1 MENEDYPEF
10 GSYVEK
16 LFYFRREVIEAYELG
31 DLSRAKEYSEK
42 IADAVYEKAKE
53 RGQELL
59 DLIKKAEEFSGPI
72 KTSLQRSIAKK
83 RVGFNRLREQYN
95 TLREFLNEFN

>member
-10 GSYVEK
+10 GFYVEK
-16 LFYFRREVIEAYELG
+16 LFYFRREVIEA
-31 DLSRAKEYSEK
+31 YSEK